1 MLLKTKRRRKLMKLH
16 NYYSIYDKK
25 AGEYG
30 TLMMKINDAVAV
42 RELKAAVNKKG
53 NPLNEFNKDFALYK
67 IGAVDIETGNFKCTE
82 KPVLVVE
89 CAALLD
95 EDNGDQ

>member
-1 MLLKTKRRRKLMKLH
+1 MKNH

-30 TLMMKINDAVAV
+30 TLMMKLNDAVAV

-53 NPLNEFNKDFALYK
+53 NPLNEFNEDFALYK
-67 IGAVDIETGNFKCTE
+67 IGALNIETGNFVCANE
-82 KPVLVVE
+82 KPILVVE
-89 CAALLD
+89 CAALL
-95 EDNGDQ
+95 EDDYGNQ

>member
-1 MLLKTKRRRKLMKLH
+1 MKKH

-53 NPLNEFNKDFALYK
+53 NPLNEFNEDFALYK
-67 IGAVDIETGNFKCTE
+67 IGNLDIEHGIFE
-82 KPVLVVE
+82 QGEQDIKPVLVVE
-89 CAALLD
+89 CAALLED
-95 EDNGDQ
+95 DNGNK

>member
-1 MLLKTKRRRKLMKLH
+1 MKTH

-30 TLMMKINDAVAV
+30 TLMMKLNDAVAV

-53 NPLNEFNKDFALYK
+53 NPLNEFNEDFALYK
-67 IGAVDIETGNFKCTE
+67 IGTFDIEKGIFKQKE
-82 KPVLVVE
+82 QDIKPVLVVE
-89 CAALLD
+89 CAALL
-95 EDNGDQ
+95 EEENGNQ

>member
-1 MLLKTKRRRKLMKLH
+1 MKTN

-53 NPLNEFNKDFALYK
+53 NPLNEFNEDFALYK
-67 IGAVDIETGNFKCTE
+67 IGKIDIEKGIFYAADAD
-82 KPVLVVE
+82 KPILVVE
-89 CAALLD
+89 CAALLED
-95 EDNGDQ
+95 ENNENQ

>member
-1 MLLKTKRRRKLMKLH
+1 MKTN
-16 NYYSIYDKK
+16 NYYSVYDKK

-30 TLMMKINDAVAV
+30 ILMMKLNDAVAV

-53 NPLNEFNKDFALYK
+53 NPLNEFNEDFALYK
-67 IGAVDIETGNFKCTE
+67 IGRFDIEQGVFEQRTQDI

-89 CAALLD
+89 CAALL
-95 EDNGDQ
+95 EEENGNK